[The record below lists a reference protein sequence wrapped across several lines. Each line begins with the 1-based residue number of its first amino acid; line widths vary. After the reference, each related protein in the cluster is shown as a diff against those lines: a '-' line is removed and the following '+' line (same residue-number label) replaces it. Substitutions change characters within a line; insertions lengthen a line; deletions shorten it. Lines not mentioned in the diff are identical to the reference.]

1 MAGADD
7 RPRPFAARYT
17 DTMPSTQALANSLAG
32 IVGAAN
38 VLADA
43 DLKATYET
51 DWTRRY
57 SGTARLVVRP
67 RTTEELAET
76 LKLLAEAGAAVVPQ
90 GGNTGLVG
98 GGVPRGGE
106 VVLSTSQ
113 LTAAG
118 PVDVIS
124 GEVTVMAGVTL
135 GRLQE
140 HVRAAGWNFGVDLA
154 SRDSATIGGMIA
166 TNAGGIRVLRYGAM
180 RSQVGGI
187 EAVKADGAV
196 IRRMPGLAKDNTGY
210 DLAGLLAGSEGTL
223 AVISR
228 ARLRLV
234 PQFSQR
240 AAALLAIDG
249 VDAALAIIAAVRGGA
264 PSLEAAEVFFADGVE
279 LVRKHTGLPLPF
291 AAPFPAY
298 LLLECA
304 SRSDPLA
311 ELVDALEGAGGFL
324 DSAIASDRP
333 RRDRLWAYRERHTE
347 SINAEGVPHKLDVAL
362 PLPRLAE
369 FEHRVRG
376 TVLARTAEARC
387 IVFGHVADGN
397 LHVNVLGLEADDD
410 RATDAV
416 LRLAAELGGSIS
428 AEHGIGIAKTRW
440 LELTRSAT
448 DIATM
453 RAIKHAFDPRGVL
466 NPGVIFGRE

>member
-1 MAGADD
+1 
-7 RPRPFAARYT
+7 
-17 DTMPSTQALANSLAG
+17 MPSTQALANSLAG
-32 IVGAAN
+32 IVGAVN
-38 VLADA
+38 VLSDA
-43 DLKATYET
+43 DLKATFET

-67 RTTEELAET
+67 RSTGELAAT
-76 LKLLAEAGAAVVPQ
+76 MKLLAEAEAAIVPQ

-113 LTAAG
+113 LTEIG
-118 PVDVIS
+118 PVDLIG

-166 TNAGGIRVLRYGAM
+166 TNAGGIRVMRYGAM

-187 EAVKADGAV
+187 EAVKADGTV
-196 IRRMPGLAKDNTGY
+196 ISRMPGLAKDNTGY
-210 DLAGLLAGSEGTL
+210 DLPGLLAGSEGTL
-223 AVISR
+223 AFISR

-234 PQFSQR
+234 PQFTQR
-240 AAALLAIDG
+240 AVALLAVDG

-279 LVRKHTGLPLPF
+279 LVCKHTGMSLPF
-291 AAPFPAY
+291 PTQFPAY

-304 SRSDPLA
+304 SRNDPLA
-311 ELVDALEGAGGFL
+311 ELVEAVGAAGGFL
-324 DSAIASDRP
+324 QSAIASDRP
-333 RRDRLWAYRERHTE
+333 QRDRLWAYRERHTE
-347 SINAEGVPHKLDVAL
+347 AINAEGVPHKLDVSL
-362 PLPRLAE
+362 PLPHLAE

-376 TVLARTAEARC
+376 SVSARVAEARC
-387 IVFGHVADGN
+387 VVFGHVADGN
-397 LHVNVLGLEADDD
+397 LHVNVLGLAPDDA

-440 LELTRSAT
+440 LHLTRSVA

-453 RAIKHAFDPRGVL
+453 RAIKSAFDPKGLL
-466 NPGVIFGRE
+466 NPGVIFGDG

>member
-1 MAGADD
+1 
-7 RPRPFAARYT
+7 
-17 DTMPSTQALANSLAG
+17 MPSTRALADSLAS

-38 VLADA
+38 VLSDA

-57 SGTARLVVRP
+57 TGSARLVVRP
-67 RTTEELAET
+67 RTTDEVAATLA
-76 LKLLAEAGAAVVPQ
+76 LLAEAEARVVPQ

-106 VVLSTSQ
+106 VVLSSSQ
-113 LTAAG
+113 LTEVG
-118 PVDVIS
+118 PVDATA
-124 GEVTVMAGVTL
+124 GEVTVSAGVTL

-166 TNAGGIRVLRYGAM
+166 TNAGGIRVMRYGPM

-187 EAVKADGAV
+187 EAVKADGSV
-196 IRRMPGLAKDNTGY
+196 LSRMPGLAKDNTGY
-210 DLAGLLAGSEGTL
+210 DLPGLLAGSEGTL

-228 ARLRLV
+228 ARLKLA
-234 PQFSQR
+234 PQFTQR
-240 AAALLAIDG
+240 AVALLAVEG
-249 VDAALAIIAAVRGGA
+249 VDAALAIVAAVRGAA
-264 PSLEAAEVFFADGVE
+264 PSLEAAEIFFADGVE
-279 LVRKHTGLPLPF
+279 LVCKHSGLPLPF
-291 AAPFPAY
+291 AQPFPAY

-304 SRSDPLA
+304 LRSDPLA
-311 ELVDALEGAGGFL
+311 ELVSALEAAFGFL
-324 DSAIASDRP
+324 ESAIASERP
-333 RRDRLWAYRERHTE
+333 QRERLWAYRERHTE
-347 SINAEGVPHKLDVAL
+347 AINAEGVPHKLDVAL

-369 FEHRVRG
+369 FERRVRG
-376 TVLARTAEARC
+376 TVSARAAEARC
-387 IVFGHVADGN
+387 VVFGHIADGN

-416 LRLAAELGGSIS
+416 LRLVAEMGGSIS

-440 LELTRSAT
+440 LALTRSAV

-453 RAIKHAFDPRGVL
+453 RAIKRAFDPRGML
-466 NPGVIFGRE
+466 NPGVIFGDE